1 MQVFWA
7 SFWDGAAFM
16 GRAVTVRLNS
26 NAERPCSPFCILL
39 PICIHGWTVLLT
51 DLIFS
56 CHSQLYYPASGLNL
70 QQLNLVFALPE
81 ALTCCSSL
89 HPLFVP
95 SLCHLFV
102 LSGTI
107 RRHSLHLL
115 IPPLVVKKKKSHVV
129 FFHLLCAGICPGSY
143 QQEFSSDMWIA
154 KLISICSK
162 QTDLTTKCQKGTR
175 ILCAHLKEH

>member
-1 MQVFWA
+1 MQVFWG

-26 NAERPCSPFCILL
+26 NAERPCSPFCTLL

-115 IPPLVVKKKKSHVV
+115 IPPLVVKKKVPRGFLSPFVFWNLTRQLSAWV
-129 FFHLLCAGICPGSY
+129 FFRHVNCKADFHL
-143 QQEFSSDMWIA
+143 F
-154 KLISICSK
+154 
-162 QTDLTTKCQKGTR
+162 
-175 ILCAHLKEH
+175 

>member
-26 NAERPCSPFCILL
+26 NVERPCSPFCTLL

-115 IPPLVVKKKKSHVV
+115 IPPLVVKKKKVPCGFLLPFVCWNLPRQLSTGV
-129 FFHLLCAGICPGSY
+129 FFRHVNCKADFHL
-143 QQEFSSDMWIA
+143 F
-154 KLISICSK
+154 
-162 QTDLTTKCQKGTR
+162 
-175 ILCAHLKEH
+175 